1 MSLTDRIDRR
11 TLLIGGGIGVGLV
24 VAYAVWPAG
33 LSSGLATRPG
43 EQAFGGFIKIARGGT
58 VTVAV
63 PQTETGQGAWTA
75 LPQIVADE
83 LGAAWENVAVDPA
96 PLSAAYAN
104 PLIHHEGW
112 LDGLGMLREH
122 RLAGSAEAIITAGAT
137 SVRAFAEPMRLAAA
151 TARAMLVGAAADRW
165 NVNPSE
171 CETADSF
178 VMNGGRSFNFGEL
191 AEEAADRRPPVSPA
205 LRTGTRGRLIGK
217 PLQRLDGPAKASGK
231 LRFAGDVR
239 LPDMLY
245 ASVRLAP
252 AGGRLTGLDKEAL
265 TGSRHVAAR
274 DTWIAVVADTSLA
287 AERALHAANPRFE
300 APAAWAD
307 VRAGYEAALTGGA
320 FEKFGRTGDYEIA
333 VRGKTPLSTSYFVA
347 PARHLTLEPM
357 SATARWSNGSAELWL
372 GSQAPGLAEG
382 DAALFPLPV
391 GGPDG
396 RAMENPLAAIVLE
409 LAAAVKGPVQVTLP
423 PVASRLA
430 TTLGPGLLAEMNAL
444 LGDDGFPLAW
454 RVRAA
459 TANGMAAAMARL
471 AGADA
476 PSKLGALAMRGAAAP
491 YGVDN
496 AAIEGVD
503 ARPPFAT
510 GYMRGSPEREYC
522 FANESFVDELA
533 RRQGM
538 EPLAYRMSMLGG
550 NARLARCFQS
560 VATFGEWDGGGGGSN
575 MGIAGCTAFG
585 SAIAL
590 VATASIGPDQ
600 QVKAHRLVA
609 AVDCGSVVNAGLA
622 AQQVEGA
629 LMWALAQATGAPV
642 PLSATP
648 EIAVHLLPST
658 RPPGGLSGLGA
669 LPLAPA
675 LANAIHA
682 ATGRRLRSLPFDP
695 MAG

>member
-11 TLLIGGGIGVGLV
+11 TLLIGGGIGVGLI
-24 VAYAVWPAG
+24 VAYALWPG
-33 LSSGLATRPG
+33 GMSSDLERRPG
-43 EQAFGGFIKIARGGT
+43 EQAFGAYIKIAKSGT

-63 PQTETGQGAWTA
+63 PQVETGQGIWTA

-83 LGAAWENVAVDPA
+83 LGAAWENVAVEPA
-96 PLSAAYAN
+96 PLTAAYAN
-104 PLIHHEGW
+104 PLAKGEGW
-112 LDGLGMLREH
+112 FDGLGLLREH
-122 RLAGSAEAIITAGAT
+122 RLAGNVGAVITAAAT
-137 SVRAFAEPMRLAAA
+137 SVRAFAEPLRLAAA

-171 CETADSF
+171 CETADGF
-178 VMNGGRSFNFGEL
+178 VMNAGRSFTFGEL
-191 AEEAADRRPPVSPA
+191 SEEAADRRPPVSPA
-205 LRTGTRGRLIGK
+205 LRTATRGRLIGK
-217 PLQRLDGPAKASGK
+217 PLQRLDGPAKANGK
-231 LRFAGDVR
+231 IRFAGDVR
-239 LPDMLY
+239 LPQMLY

-252 AGGRLTGLDKEAL
+252 AGGRLIGFDRDRLAGT
-265 TGSRHVAAR
+265 RHIAAR
-274 DTWIAVVADTSLA
+274 DNMIAVVADSFLA

-300 APAAWAD
+300 APASWPD
-307 VRAGYEAALTGGA
+307 LRAGYEAALARGEFESFGG
-320 FEKFGRTGDYEIA
+320 TGDYNKA
-333 VRGKTPLSTSYFVA
+333 VGGHRALATSYFVA
-347 PARHLTLEPM
+347 PARHLTLEPL

-372 GSQAPGLAEG
+372 GSQAPGLSES

-396 RAMENPLAAIVLE
+396 RAMEDLLGPIALE
-409 LAAAVKGPVQVTLP
+409 LAGAVKRPVQVTLP
-423 PVASRLA
+423 PAASRLA
-430 TTLGPGLLAEMNAL
+430 TPMGPGLLADMNAL

-454 RVRAA
+454 RMRAA
-459 TANGMAAAMARL
+459 TANGMSATMARL

-476 PSKLGALAMRGAAAP
+476 PSKLGALAMRGAIAP
-491 YGVDN
+491 YAIDN
-496 AAIEGVD
+496 IAIEGVD
-503 ARPPFAT
+503 AHPPFAT
-510 GYMRGSPEREYC
+510 GYMRGSPEREFC

-533 RRQGM
+533 RRKGM

-550 NARLARCFQS
+550 NARLARCLQS
-560 VATFGEWDGGGGGSN
+560 AAAFGEWDGGGAGSN
-575 MGIAGCTAFG
+575 MGIAGCAAFG

-600 QVKAHRLVA
+600 QVRAHRLVA
-609 AVDCGSVVNAGLA
+609 ALDCGTVVNAGLSV
-622 AQQVEGA
+622 QQVEGA

-648 EIAVHLLPST
+648 EIIVHLLPST
-658 RPPGGLSGLGA
+658 RPPQGLSGLGA

-695 MAG
+695 MAT